1 MLAAGVVSAA
11 SPVSG
16 IAGVGSCRV
25 LGGDAGE
32 GALLKPCRNRGVGVA
47 DAALTKADKLWSYAT
62 LAVPLKRTWR
72 QFENTRRFGLTVQFH
87 YNVLLFLSPLAN

>member
-1 MLAAGVVSAA
+1 MRDDGEPG

-32 GALLKPCRNRGVGVA
+32 GALLKPCRNGLVGVA
-47 DAALTKADKLWSYAT
+47 DTALADADKLGSNAT
-62 LAVPLKRTWR
+62 LPVALKRTWR
-72 QFENTRRFGLTVQFH
+72 QFENTRRFGLTVQYH
-87 YNVLLFLSPLAN
+87 YNVLLFLSPLGN